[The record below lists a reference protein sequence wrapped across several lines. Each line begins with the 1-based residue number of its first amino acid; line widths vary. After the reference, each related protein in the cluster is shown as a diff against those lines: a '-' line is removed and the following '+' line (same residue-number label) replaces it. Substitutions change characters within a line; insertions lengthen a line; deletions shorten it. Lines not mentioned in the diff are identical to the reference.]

1 MCGSI
6 LLDIRLLV
14 CHNSPVGNYGI
25 KSDHRKGVRQPAR
38 DGKVQKRCARPRQ
51 QPVTGTKVATQHHAG
66 GPTTLVAPPRW
77 PMPDQ
82 DLKRRIT

>member
-1 MCGSI
+1 MCGTI

-38 DGKVQKRCARPRQ
+38 DGKVQKAMRPPPATAGHGNQGRYAALCWWPHPVGRC
-51 QPVTGTKVATQHHAG
+51 
-66 GPTTLVAPPRW
+66 
-77 PMPDQ
+77 
-82 DLKRRIT
+82 RIRT